1 MTEQMKPSGLVWMG
15 DIPQSWDIK
24 RVKYLASLKGRIGWQ
39 GLTSDE
45 YIDEGPY
52 LITGVD
58 FKDGGIDWENC
69 VHISEKRWAEAPDIH
84 IKNGDL
90 LITKDGTVGKV
101 AIVSGLNDKASLNS
115 GVLLVRTHESF
126 DKRFLFWVLQS
137 EEFWTWF
144 SLKNAGN
151 STIIHLYQGD
161 FAEFSYTFP
170 NAKEQ
175 KEIADFLD
183 AQCAKIDGII
193 ADIEKQIETLQ
204 KYKKSLITETITKG
218 LDKSVPMKDSG
229 IEWIGNIPE
238 HWQVKK
244 LSYECERIGDIDHYM
259 PDSVNEGIPYV
270 MTGDLIGDS
279 NEIDFKNCKQI
290 SEQDYQRL
298 SRKMKPILNDIIFAR
313 YATIGTVRIVDFDR
327 EFLVSYSCAIIRPKK
342 NLHSKYLFYYL
353 KSNAFFE
360 EISKYINTNTQ
371 GNVGIDSLGRA
382 KTPIPRLEEQI
393 EISKFLDKKCADIE
407 DVIATKEKQLDAIKQ
422 HKKSLIYEYV
432 TGKKRVTEVN

>member
-45 YIDEGPY
+45 YTDEGPY
-52 LITGVD
+52 LITGID
-58 FKDGGIDWENC
+58 FKNGGIDWENC
-69 VHISEKRWAEAPDIH
+69 VHISEKRWAEAPEIH

-101 AIVSGLNDKASLNS
+101 AIVSGLDGKASLNS
-115 GVLLVRTHESF
+115 GVLLVRTYENF

-144 SLKNAGN
+144 RLKNAGN

-170 NAKEQ
+170 EIEEQ
-175 KEIADFLD
+175 QQIAAFLD

-193 ADIEKQIETLQ
+193 DDIEKQIETLQ
-204 KYKKSLITETITKG
+204 KYKKSLITEAVTKG
-218 LDKSVPMKDSG
+218 LYEGAKTKIIKLDFANEINENWQETRVKYLCDMFSG
-229 IEWIGNIPE
+229 DNLTSEDIEPEGDYPVYGGNGLRGFYSAYTNNGE
-238 HWQVKK
+238 HV
-244 LSYECERIGDIDHYM
+244 
-259 PDSVNEGIPYV
+259 
-270 MTGDLIGDS
+270 LIGRQGALCG
-279 NEIDFKNCKQI
+279 NVHLVRGKFW
-290 SEQDYQRL
+290 
-298 SRKMKPILNDIIFAR
+298 
-313 YATIGTVRIVDFDR
+313 ATDHAVVTYPCEGV
-327 EFLVSYSCAIIRPKK
+327 Y
-342 NLHSKYLFYYL
+342 NGYLFYLFSAMDLNQYSLTAAQPGLAVATIQNL
-353 KSNAFFE
+353 KTCIPPSVKQQQ
-360 EISKYINTNTQ
+360 EIAKY
-371 GNVGIDSLGRA
+371 
-382 KTPIPRLEEQI
+382 
-393 EISKFLDKKCADIE
+393 LDKKCGDI
-407 DVIATKEKQLDAIKQ
+407 DSIIKVKQNQLQIIEQ